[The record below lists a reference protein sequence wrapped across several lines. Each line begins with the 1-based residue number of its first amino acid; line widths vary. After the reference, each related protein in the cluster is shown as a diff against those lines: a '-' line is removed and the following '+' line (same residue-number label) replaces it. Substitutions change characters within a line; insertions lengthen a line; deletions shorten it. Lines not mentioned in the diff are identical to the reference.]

1 MNLVD
6 LVIIGLIL
14 LGAVLGFLRGFFKEL
29 VCAGG
34 FIVSVVLAFLFKGP
48 VSSFLYSHLP
58 FFKFGSILK
67 GAPIL
72 NILLY
77 EILAFLI
84 MFALFM
90 VIVKVVKMVT
100 NLVELVLNLTVILG
114 VPSKILGAI
123 VGIIEF
129 YIITF
134 VALFILSLP
143 VISFDMLN
151 DSKLKSGILH
161 TPVLSAFTNKT
172 VNIFSEFE
180 DLKNKYKDLNNE
192 DFNNEAVDLMLK
204 YNIVSVNTVDK
215 LVKQDKIK
223 VADDVIDKYRKDDAR
238 GSNSH

>member
-6 LVIIGLIL
+6 LIIVCLIIG
-14 LGAVLGFLRGFFKEL
+14 GAVIGFLRGFFKEL

-34 FIVSVVLAFLFKGP
+34 FIVSAVLAFLFRGP
-48 VSSFLYSHLP
+48 VSSFLYSNLP
-58 FFKFGSILK
+58 FFKFGNILK

-77 EILAFLI
+77 EIIAFLV

-100 NLVELVLNLTVILG
+100 NLVELVLNLTIILG

-123 VGIIEF
+123 VGAIEF

-143 VISFDMLN
+143 VISVDMVK
-151 DSKLKSGILH
+151 DSKLKNNILR

-172 VNIFSEFE
+172 VNIFEEFE
-180 DLKNKYKDLNNE
+180 EVKNKYDDLNNE
-192 DFNNEAVDLMLK
+192 QFNNEAVDLMLK

-215 LVKQDKIK
+215 LTKQDKIK
-223 VADDVIDKYRKDDAR
+223 VDEDIVNKYRK
-238 GSNSH
+238 NEE